1 MTTTPQRTNEDEP
14 DTNQPAAHLSTRRTV
29 LASAGVVGAA
39 AVLAACS
46 SAGSGSSGS
55 GSAGDGSTNSAPP
68 SQASGDGAPSSAQ
81 AQGGSGTVLGPT
93 SDVPVGGGKVYP
105 AEKVVVTQ
113 PAAGT
118 FKCFTAVCTH
128 MGCTVNSVSGGT
140 INCPCHGSQYHI
152 ADGSVAGG
160 PAPSPLAA
168 EKISVSG
175 GQITLT

>member
-14 DTNQPAAHLSTRRTV
+14 DTTQPAASHPARRTV
-29 LASAGVVGAA
+29 LAGAGVAGVA

-46 SAGSGSSGS
+46 SAGG
-55 GSAGDGSTNSAPP
+55 GSTDSAPP
-68 SQASGDGAPSSAQ
+68 SQGSGDGAQSGAPSSAPSGAQ
-81 AQGGSGTVLGPT
+81 AQGAGTVLGPV
-93 SDVPVGGGKVYP
+93 SDVPVGGGKVYS

-113 PAAGT
+113 PTAGT
-118 FKCFTAVCTH
+118 YKCFTAVCTH
-128 MGCTVNSVSGGT
+128 QGCTVNSVSGGT
-140 INCPCHGSQYHI
+140 INCPCHGSQFHI

>member
-14 DTNQPAAHLSTRRTV
+14 DTTQPASPLSTRRAV
-29 LASAGVVGAA
+29 LAGAGAVSAA

-46 SAGSGSSGS
+46 SAGSGSTGS
-55 GSAGDGSTNSAPP
+55 GSTNTAPP
-68 SQASGDGAPSSAQ
+68 SQASGDGAQSSAP
-81 AQGGSGTVLGPT
+81 AQGGSGSGTALGPT
-93 SDVPVGGGKVYP
+93 SDVPVGGGKVYA

-113 PAAGT
+113 PTAGT

-152 ADGSVAGG
+152 TDGSVAGG
-160 PAPSPLAA
+160 PAPSPLAE
-168 EKISVSG
+168 EKISVTG
-175 GQITLT
+175 GEITLT

>member
-14 DTNQPAAHLSTRRTV
+14 DNTQPAAHLSTRRTV
-29 LASAGVVGAA
+29 LAGAGVVGAA

-46 SAGSGSSGS
+46 SAGSGSAGS
-55 GSAGDGSTNSAPP
+55 GSTNAAPP
-68 SQASGDGAPSSAQ
+68 SQPSGDGAPSSAQ
-81 AQGGSGTVLGPT
+81 AQGGSGMALGPT

-140 INCPCHGSQYHI
+140 INCPCHGSQFHI
-152 ADGSVAGG
+152 TDGSVAGG

-168 EKISVSG
+168 QNISVNG